1 MDKPVA
7 CRQTASVGSIPSL
20 DTAAAGGIRRG
31 RTALACVAVLPAIL
45 FALLQSRSLDYP
57 FVWTDISAIGQKSMI
72 RPAGEI
78 VASFGEPLHRIAFR
92 GAGATQP
99 YYRPLQV
106 ALLSLTTQWLG
117 DTPRAYRS
125 LTILAGALCVA
136 AFGVLALTLTGN
148 VSAASFA
155 ALFMAAHPVAIE
167 TTTWISGVS
176 GTLCALF
183 SIAAIWLGI
192 HSTSS
197 AGPMRVAGFA
207 ISSIVALV
215 AALLSK
221 ERAAVEPIL
230 LVACLIAAQHTA
242 ARKID
247 TRSAIAIAAA
257 HISISVVYMTVW
269 RAAIVGGLPPLPP
282 IGGNYAAQIAT
293 SVANWPAALGWT
305 FFPLH
310 STTSDVLRIV
320 RSPADLRFWFGASL
334 AVGSAVAAVALVRR
348 RPMSALG
355 IVWIW
360 IAFVPTAGLFP
371 NLHAT
376 GERYVYLSCFGT
388 ALLLADCVPALF
400 ARMVPRLRVPLL
412 AGLSVATVLALGQR
426 TWIRLPDWQSTA
438 RLFGPAVERDPDYR
452 EGHYLLAL
460 DEFNRG
466 LFAAAAARLLPL
478 LEGSSP
484 SLEGSSPSL
493 EGSSPPLEGSSAQK
507 TSYLNPLS
515 AFELACISLLGMQ
528 DYEGVIALD
537 QVAARQP
544 HPTRGVATFRTCV
557 GQARNALGDT
567 EAAQQ
572 IYLSVATELG
582 ESAPPRLAVMI
593 ARNWINLGRT
603 TEARDSLET
612 ARDAVAGTPHLEG
625 QVRRLSA
632 RLDALEASVHAREPT
647 SRAGP

>member
-1 MDKPVA
+1 MDKPAA
-7 CRQTASVGSIPSL
+7 CLQTAGVGSIPSL
-20 DTAAAGGIRRG
+20 DTSAGKIRRAG
-31 RTALACVAVLPAIL
+31 TALACVAVLPAIL

-78 VASFGEPLHRIAFR
+78 FASFGEPLHRIDFR
-92 GAGATQP
+92 GAGATQL

-125 LTILAGALCVA
+125 FTILAGALCVG
-136 AFGVLALTLTGN
+136 AFGVLALTLTRN

-183 SIAAIWLGI
+183 SIVAIWLGI
-192 HSTSS
+192 RSTSA
-197 AGPMRVAGFA
+197 AGPIRVAGFA

-247 TRSAIAIAAA
+247 TRSAIAIAAT
-257 HISISVVYMTVW
+257 HISISVVYLTVW

-360 IAFVPTAGLFP
+360 IAFAPTAGLFP

-376 GERYVYLSCFGT
+376 GERYLYLSCFGT
-388 ALLLADCVPALF
+388 SLLLADCVPALF
-400 ARMVPRLRVPLL
+400 ARMGPRLRRPLL

-426 TWIRLPDWQSTA
+426 TWIRLPDWQSTTQ
-438 RLFGPAVERDPDYR
+438 LFGPAVEREPDYR

-460 DEFNRG
+460 DEFDRG

-478 LEGSSP
+478 LKGFP
-484 SLEGSSPSL
+484 PRLEGSSPAL
-493 EGSSPPLEGSSAQK
+493 EGSSPQK

-537 QVAARQP
+537 QVAARQR
-544 HPTRGVATFRTCV
+544 HPTHGVATFRTCV
-557 GQARNALGDT
+557 GQAKNALGDT

-612 ARDAVAGTPHLEG
+612 ARDAVAGTPHLEA

-632 RLDALEASVHAREPT
+632 RLDALEASVDAREPT